1 MRKDLVQFL
10 LHPFFIYLINK
21 YEVIEKIS
29 YSLKKISQLSYFN
42 DFLMELSLWDKRMFS
57 VVLLGIDYIK
67 HYANLNIFQ
76 RI

>member
-21 YEVIEKIS
+21 YKVIEKIS